1 MFVKFLVIGLG
12 KLCDYK
18 FFVDFMKDL
27 LVERSN
33 CIIFRN
39 FKQYQKIKVNKLV
52 FKYIVI

>member
-12 KLCDYK
+12 KLCDYR

-33 CIIFRN
+33 CIIFSN
-39 FKQYQKIKVNKLV
+39 LK
-52 FKYIVI
+52 

>member
-18 FFVDFMKDL
+18 FFVDFMNDL
-27 LVERSN
+27 LVERRS

-39 FKQYQKIKVNKLV
+39 LK
-52 FKYIVI
+52 

>member
-12 KLCDYK
+12 KLCDYR

-39 FKQYQKIKVNKLV
+39 LKEYWYIIVNKLV
-52 FKYIVI
+52 FMYRFV